1 MPRDRVGDRETVTHA
16 LALIESIGVE
26 ARNDVFLLYAIWYFR
41 SVLQCAISLNFSRA
55 ECGEESPDDRSCCLQ
70 LLKRRV
76 AHTYTISTPTYS
88 VHVYRIGYY

>member
-1 MPRDRVGDRETVTHA
+1 MPRDRVGDRETVTLA

-26 ARNDVFLLYAIWYFR
+26 ARNEVFLLYAIFYRYFR

-76 AHTYTISTPTYS
+76 ARTYTIAPPTYS
-88 VHVYRIGYY
+88 VHVYRIG